1 MKIVDVAAAPA
12 RRAPFPGGPTARP
25 IFGPD
30 SGAPVAVLHITLP
43 VGGRLPEHDHG
54 PSHVVLIA
62 LRGQVRLHH
71 DGNDHDLGA
80 GTAAHIGVGERVS
93 LANPGPDSVELVVVA
108 APPDF
113 AATLST
119 WPTA

>member
-1 MKIVDVAAAPA
+1 
-12 RRAPFPGGPTARP
+12 
-25 IFGPD
+25 
-30 SGAPVAVLHITLP
+30 LLP
-43 VGGRLPEHDHG
+43 
-54 PSHVVLIA
+54 

-71 DGNDHDLGA
+71 DGNHHDLGA
-80 GTAAHIGVGERVS
+80 GTVTHIGVGERVS
-93 LANPGPDSVELVVVA
+93 LANPGPDPVELVVVA